1 MIAMKLSQPL
11 YYLMMAVLIANLTQ
25 RKHVKHGNKKRLAT
39 LWAAG
44 ILLFVQVELVLIQH
58 FKISDMFLIPAA
70 LIAGLLV
77 YLLRPKMFVFKTKC
91 LSCNE
96 KLSFSKIAY
105 WDNNLCDKCQPE
117 TEEEVKAAAEKAAEI
132 ASFPDNP
139 DTVEEV
145 DWDAWEPK
153 ETAVITYIF
162 KDDKVLLINKK
173 TGLGAGKVNA
183 PGGRIEPAE
192 MAIEAAVRE
201 VQEETGL
208 TPLNLKEAGK
218 LSFIFKDGYSL
229 KGFVYFAD
237 DCTGDMVE
245 TDEADPFWQPVNE
258 IPYEKMWEDD
268 KLWLPLAMK
277 GQYITGFFIFDE
289 DKMISQ
295 KVEGVEKITDS
306 QILDKSEEE

>member
-1 MIAMKLSQPL
+1 MIALKLSQPL

-25 RKHVKHGNKKRLAT
+25 RKHVKHGNRKRLAT
-39 LWAAG
+39 LWIAG
-44 ILLFVQVELVLIQH
+44 ILLFLQVELVLIQH
-58 FKISDMFLIPAA
+58 FELSDVFLIPSFIFVLAVA
-70 LIAGLLV
+70 
-77 YLLRPKMFVFKTKC
+77 YLLRAKILVFKIKC
-91 LSCNE
+91 VSCNE
-96 KLSFSKIAY
+96 KMSFNKTVY
-105 WDNNLCDKCQPE
+105 WDNNLCDSCQPE
-117 TEEEVKAAAEKAAEI
+117 TEEEIKAAAEKEAKAAEI
-132 ASFPDNP
+132 ESFPENP

-173 TGLGAGKVNA
+173 TGLGKGKVNA

-208 TPLNLKEAGK
+208 TPLNVKAVGQ

-237 DCTGDMVE
+237 DCTGDMKE
-245 TDEADPFWQPVNE
+245 TDEADPFWQSVDQ
-258 IPYEKMWEDD
+258 IPYDKMWEDD
-268 KLWLPLAMK
+268 KLWLPLAMSGKYIK
-277 GQYITGFFIFDE
+277 GHFIFDG

-295 KVEGVEKITDS
+295 EIEESQVSNEKQLSD
-306 QILDKSEEE
+306 QE